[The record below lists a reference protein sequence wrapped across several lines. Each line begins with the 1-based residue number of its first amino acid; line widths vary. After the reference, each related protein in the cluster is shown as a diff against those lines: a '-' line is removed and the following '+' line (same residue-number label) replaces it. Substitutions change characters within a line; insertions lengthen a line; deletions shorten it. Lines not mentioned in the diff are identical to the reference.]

1 MYQPVHVCSSGA
13 AAGIAIEREQE
24 KIHQFVM
31 GLDDSR
37 FGSMCTNVIDHLPSL
52 RDIYDKM
59 IREEQQQEE
68 LGFVARQ
75 NTSSSSRRENQFDSS
90 RKNEAQNRKDN
101 SIMRS
106 CALCSHCDK
115 IGQVKSNCWEIIG
128 FLEWYTERSGSRG
141 QSEGPIGRGGR
152 VSGARGRGQTN
163 VAHASR
169 SNSSSFPKYTLP
181 ALCTQLN
188 EQYLGSPPW

>member
-37 FGSMCTNVIDHLPSL
+37 FGSMCTNVIDPLPSL

-75 NTSSSSRRENQFDSS
+75 NTSSSSRQEN
-90 RKNEAQNRKDN
+90 
-101 SIMRS
+101 
-106 CALCSHCDK
+106 
-115 IGQVKSNCWEIIG
+115 
-128 FLEWYTERSGSRG
+128 
-141 QSEGPIGRGGR
+141 
-152 VSGARGRGQTN
+152 
-163 VAHASR
+163 
-169 SNSSSFPKYTLP
+169 
-181 ALCTQLN
+181 
-188 EQYLGSPPW
+188 